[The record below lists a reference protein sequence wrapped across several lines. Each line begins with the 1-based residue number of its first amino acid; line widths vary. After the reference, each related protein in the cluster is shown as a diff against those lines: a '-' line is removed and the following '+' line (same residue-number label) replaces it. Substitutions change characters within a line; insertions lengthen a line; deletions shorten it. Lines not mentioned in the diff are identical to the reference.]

1 MIYLSAGHH
10 PRAPGAAWKGF
21 VEHNEAV
28 LWVNEIQRYLNA
40 GIIVPP
46 DELSRK
52 IRWVNERA
60 ARDDVLV
67 EIHFNAATP
76 TAEGCETL
84 YAPGSV
90 RSQKVAH
97 DLLEAMEPYFKSR
110 GVKPGWYQQDP
121 KKGPLA
127 LLTKTRCAAVIIE
140 PEFIYH
146 SARIREHRPL
156 CCAALANVV
165 KRYL

>member
-21 VEHNEAV
+21 VEYPEARQWALDILISIGGGV
-28 LWVNEIQRYLNA
+28 F
-40 GIIVPP
+40 VPP

-52 IRWVNERA
+52 IRWINDRV

-67 EIHFNAATP
+67 EVHFNAAVP
-76 TAEGCETL
+76 TAEGCESL
-84 YAPGSV
+84 YAPGSP
-90 RSQKVAH
+90 RSHKVAH
-97 DLLEAMEPYFKSR
+97 DLQAAMEPYFKSR
-110 GVKPGWYQQDP
+110 GVKPGWFQQDP

-127 LLTKTRCAAVIIE
+127 LLAKTRCAAVIIE
-140 PEFIYH
+140 PEFVYH
-146 SARIREHRPL
+146 AERIRRHRRN
-156 CCAALANVV
+156 CCADIAKVL